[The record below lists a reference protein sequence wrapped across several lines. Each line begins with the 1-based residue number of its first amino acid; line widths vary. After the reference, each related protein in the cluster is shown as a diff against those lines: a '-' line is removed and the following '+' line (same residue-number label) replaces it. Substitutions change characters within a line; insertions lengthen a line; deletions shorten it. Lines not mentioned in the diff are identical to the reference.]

1 MKTTRD
7 LVRKARTLYNS
18 EWATPELNRRN
29 RKAWVRSVQYLGPKW
44 VYWDT
49 IELRRTNATK

>member
-1 MKTTRD
+1 MRTTRD

-44 VYWDT
+44 VYWDVQKL
-49 IELRRTNATK
+49 ERKQ